1 LEPLEAWQTTYS
13 PPPLLLHHQAQSN
26 PSHDAPNMPT
36 NQHQDSSSEAA
47 ARAKKARRLADDNI
61 MARQLAEYLE
71 NPRKNTIQA
80 DDR

>member
-1 LEPLEAWQTTYS
+1 MATI
-13 PPPLLLHHQAQSN
+13 
-26 PSHDAPNMPT
+26 
-36 NQHQDSSSEAA
+36 QHQDSSSEAA

-80 DDR
+80 DNR